1 MSYTCKRCGYTAIQI
16 SQLKKHLKKK
26 KLCEPVFSN
35 DEPSAILADL
45 DTAEGRKKHQSAE
58 VFSSNQSTLTDLTKV
73 GAPDLVVIVRKL
85 EVELSQSRYEVE
97 TLKKQVSQL
106 KTAIKS
112 FEKAENTIMPAVTT
126 TESHN
131 NTESHNTTDSNNNN
145 NTDSNNKTV
154 NIHINN
160 FGSENLSYLTPEF
173 MKALMCDPNV
183 GVNDAIPEIVRHIHF
198 NPDHPENHNVKARDE
213 ESVLVRKSGAWK
225 EADAT
230 RTIDKMLDNATNKA
244 ANAKTKGELF
254 DERTPYMKQQ
264 VFDACVLKGMKK
276 TDGEAKQLGR
286 SRVRKYMKP
295 HIQEA

>member
-1 MSYTCKRCGYTAIQI
+1 MTYSCVRCGYTALQI
-16 SQLKKHLKKK
+16 SHLRSHLKKK
-26 KLCEPVFSN
+26 SICEPVFSN

-45 DTAEGRKKHQSAE
+45 DTAEGRKKHQSAD

-73 GAPDLVVIVRKL
+73 GAPDLVDIVRKL

-106 KTAIKS
+106 KRAIKS
-112 FEKAENTIMPAVTT
+112 FEKAENTILPAVTT
-126 TESHN
+126 T
-131 NTESHNTTDSNNNN
+131 DSNNN
-145 NTDSNNKTV
+145 NTDSNNNTTDSNNKTI

-230 RTIDKMLDNATNKA
+230 RTIDKMLDNATNNA

-286 SRVRKYMKP
+286 KSVRKYMKP

>member
-1 MSYTCKRCGYTAIQI
+1 MKL
-16 SQLKKHLKKK
+16 SQLRTHLKKK

-45 DTAEGRKKHQSAE
+45 DTAEGRKKHLTVQVLPNMQS
-58 VFSSNQSTLTDLTKV
+58 SIKDLTKV
-73 GAPDLVVIVRKL
+73 GSLDKDELIRKL
-85 EVELSQSRYEVE
+85 EVELSQSRYENEV
-97 TLKKQVSQL
+97 LKLQL
-106 KTAIKS
+106 KNV
-112 FEKAENTIMPAVTT
+112 EKLPKVSYENTILPAVTT

-131 NTESHNTTDSNNNN
+131 NNTDSNNT
-145 NTDSNNKTV
+145 TDSNNKTV

>member
-1 MSYTCKRCGYTAIQI
+1 MKL
-16 SQLKKHLKKK
+16 SQLRTHLKKK

-45 DTAEGRKKHQSAE
+45 DTAEGRKKHLTVQVLPNMQS
-58 VFSSNQSTLTDLTKV
+58 SIKDLTKV
-73 GAPDLVVIVRKL
+73 GSLDKDEIIRKL
-85 EVELSQSRYEVE
+85 EVELSQSRYENEV
-97 TLKKQVSQL
+97 LKLQL
-106 KTAIKS
+106 KNV
-112 FEKAENTIMPAVTT
+112 EKLPKVSYENTILPAVTT
-126 TESHN
+126 TDSN
-131 NTESHNTTDSNNNN
+131 NNNTDSNNNNNTDSNNN

-198 NPDHPENHNVKARDE
+198 NPDHPENHNVNARDE

-244 ANAKTKGELF
+244 AKAKTSGELF

-276 TDGEAKQLGR
+276 TDSDAKQLGR
-286 SRVRKYMKP
+286 KSVRKYMKP
-295 HIQEA
+295 HTQEA